1 MKKEP
6 GRPTQ
11 LITKKFAKDLHL
23 NFMKYRA
30 GIIAK
35 YIKKEDAN
43 AVWFSVEELE
53 NYIHYIKTKGEKTG
67 YDVKGI
73 RFYFGV
79 YPDER
84 KYAEKA
90 GLMTLFLTATG
101 KIKPKTLNTTGI
113 QTFASVREDENAD
126 TSASRDDDNADISTI
141 EPMNYGS
148 IGRPPSLLY

>member
-1 MKKEP
+1 MEKQP

-11 LITKKFAKDLHL
+11 LITKKFAKELHL

-30 GIIAK
+30 SIIEK

-53 NYIHYIKTKGEKTG
+53 NYIHYIKAKGEKKG

-73 RFYFGV
+73 HFYFGV
-79 YPDER
+79 YPEDK

-101 KIKPKTLNTTGI
+101 KRIKTPKTAGI
-113 QTFASVREDENAD
+113 QTFALVRE
-126 TSASRDDDNADISTI
+126 SDDSDIESI

-148 IGRPPSLLY
+148 IGRPPSLDY

>member
-1 MKKEP
+1 MEKET

-11 LITKKFAKDLHL
+11 LITRKFAKELHL

-30 GIIAK
+30 SIIAK

-43 AVWFSVEELE
+43 AVWFSVDELE
-53 NYIHYIKTKGEKTG
+53 NYIHYIKSKGEKTG
-67 YDVKGI
+67 YDVNGI
-73 RFYFGV
+73 RIYFGV
-79 YPDER
+79 YPEQR

-90 GLMTLFLTATG
+90 GLMTVFLQATG
-101 KIKPKTLNTTGI
+101 KKIKKLSKEGEVQTL
-113 QTFASVREDENAD
+113 ALVM
-126 TSASRDDDNADISTI
+126 DNGDGDISSI

>member
-1 MKKEP
+1 MEKEH

-11 LITKKFAKDLHL
+11 LITRKFAKELHV

-30 GIIAK
+30 SIIAK

-53 NYIHYIKTKGEKTG
+53 NYIHYIKSKGEKTG
-67 YDVKGI
+67 YDVNGI
-73 RFYFGV
+73 RIYFGV
-79 YPDER
+79 YPEQK

-90 GLMTLFLTATG
+90 GLMTVFLQATG
-101 KIKPKTLNTTGI
+101 NKIRKVVKEEEV
-113 QTFASVREDENAD
+113 QTFELMMANGEG
-126 TSASRDDDNADISTI
+126 DISSI

-148 IGRPPSLLY
+148 IGRPPALLY

>member
-53 NYIHYIKTKGEKTG
+53 NYIHYIKTKGDKTG
-67 YDVKGI
+67 YDVTGI

-79 YPDER
+79 YPEER

-101 KIKPKTLNTTGI
+101 KKIKNNTINTPEI
-113 QTFASVREDENAD
+113 QTFALVRE
-126 TSASRDDDNADISTI
+126 DDNADISTI

-148 IGRPPSLLY
+148 IGRPPALLY

>member
-6 GRPTQ
+6 GRPSQ
-11 LITKKFAKDLHL
+11 LITKKFGKELHS

-30 GIIAK
+30 SIIAK

-43 AVWFSVEELE
+43 AVWFSLEELE

-67 YDVKGI
+67 YTVNGI

-79 YPDER
+79 YPEEK

-90 GLMTLFLTATG
+90 GLMTIFLTATG
-101 KIKPKTLNTTGI
+101 KRIRINTIEPTEI
-113 QTFASVREDENAD
+113 QTFALVREEENK
-126 TSASRDDDNADISTI
+126 DISTI

-148 IGRPPSLLY
+148 IGRPPALLY

>member
-1 MKKEP
+1 MEKELT
-6 GRPTQ
+6 RPTQ
-11 LITKKFAKDLHL
+11 LITRTFAKELHS

-30 GIIAK
+30 SIIAK
-35 YIKKEDAN
+35 YIQKEDAN

-53 NYIHYIKTKGEKTG
+53 NYIQYIKTTGQKTG
-67 YDVKGI
+67 YNVSGI

-79 YPDER
+79 YPDEK

-101 KIKPKTLNTTGI
+101 KKIKTLSKTSV
-113 QTFASVREDENAD
+113 QTFALVEEESD
-126 TSASRDDDNADISTI
+126 ADISSI

-148 IGRPPSLLY
+148 IGRPPSLIY

>member
-1 MKKEP
+1 MEKEP

-11 LITKKFAKDLHL
+11 LITRKFAKELHV

-30 GIIAK
+30 SIIAK

-53 NYIHYIKTKGEKTG
+53 NYIHYIKSKGEKTG
-67 YDVKGI
+67 YDVNGI
-73 RFYFGV
+73 RIYFGV
-79 YPDER
+79 YPEQK

-90 GLMTLFLTATG
+90 GLMTVFLQATG
-101 KIKPKTLNTTGI
+101 NKIRKAVKQEEV
-113 QTFASVREDENAD
+113 QTFELMMANGEG
-126 TSASRDDDNADISTI
+126 DISSI

-148 IGRPPSLLY
+148 IGRPPALLY

>member
-1 MKKEP
+1 MEKQP

-11 LITKKFAKDLHL
+11 LITKKFAKELHL

-30 GIIAK
+30 SIIAK
-35 YIKKEDAN
+35 YIKREDAN

-53 NYIHYIKTKGEKTG
+53 NYIHYIKSKGEKKG

-73 RFYFGV
+73 HFYFGV
-79 YPDER
+79 YPESK

-101 KIKPKTLNTTGI
+101 KRIKTPKTAEI
-113 QTFASVREDENAD
+113 QTFALVHES
-126 TSASRDDDNADISTI
+126 DDSDIESI

-148 IGRPPSLLY
+148 IGRPPSLDY

>member
-1 MKKEP
+1 MEREP

-11 LITKKFAKDLHL
+11 LITKKFAKELHL

-30 GIIAK
+30 RIIAK
-35 YIKKEDAN
+35 YINKEDAN

-53 NYIHYIKTKGEKTG
+53 KYIHYIKAKGERTG
-67 YDVKGI
+67 YNVSGV

-79 YPDER
+79 YPDEK

-90 GLMTLFLTATG
+90 GLMTVFLTATG
-101 KIKPKTLNTTGI
+101 KKIKTATKGSV
-113 QTFASVREDENAD
+113 QTFALVLEN
-126 TSASRDDDNADISTI
+126 DDADIASI

-148 IGRPPSLLY
+148 IGRPPSLSY

>member
-1 MKKEP
+1 MEREP

-67 YDVKGI
+67 FEVKGI

-79 YPDER
+79 YPEER

-101 KIKPKTLNTTGI
+101 KKIKTNTTNAVGI
-113 QTFASVREDENAD
+113 QTFALIRE
-126 TSASRDDDNADISTI
+126 DDNADISTI

-148 IGRPPSLLY
+148 IGRPPALLY

>member
-23 NFMKYRA
+23 NFMKCRA
-30 GIIAK
+30 SIIAK

-53 NYIHYIKTKGEKTG
+53 NYIHYIKSKGEKTG
-67 YDVKGI
+67 YDVNGI

-79 YPDER
+79 YPDEK

-101 KIKPKTLNTTGI
+101 KKIRTSTPGKI
-113 QTFASVREDENAD
+113 QTFALVQEN
-126 TSASRDDDNADISTI
+126 DNADISSI

>member
-1 MKKEP
+1 MKNEP
-6 GRPTQ
+6 GRPAQ
-11 LITKKFAKDLHL
+11 LITKKFAKELHS

-30 GIIAK
+30 SIIAK

-53 NYIHYIKTKGEKTG
+53 NYIHYIKSKGAKKG
-67 YDVKGI
+67 FAVNGI

-79 YPDER
+79 YPDEK
-84 KYAEKA
+84 KYADKA

-101 KIKPKTLNTTGI
+101 KRIRPVALNSV
-113 QTFASVREDENAD
+113 QTFALTRENNDP
-126 TSASRDDDNADISTI
+126 DDQNDNNEDIQSI

>member
-1 MKKEP
+1 MERES

-11 LITKKFAKDLHL
+11 LITKKFAKELHL

-30 GIIAK
+30 RIIAK
-35 YIKKEDAN
+35 YINKEDAN
-43 AVWFSVEELE
+43 AVWFSLEELE

-67 YDVKGI
+67 YNVSGV

-90 GLMTLFLTATG
+90 GLMTVFLTATG
-101 KIKPKTLNTTGI
+101 KKIKTATKSGV
-113 QTFASVREDENAD
+113 QTFALVLENND
-126 TSASRDDDNADISTI
+126 PDIASI

-148 IGRPPSLLY
+148 IGNPPSLSY

>member
-1 MKKEP
+1 MEKET

-11 LITKKFAKDLHL
+11 LITRKFAKELHS

-30 GIIAK
+30 SIIAK

-53 NYIHYIKTKGEKTG
+53 NYIHYIKSKGEKTG
-67 YDVKGI
+67 YDVNGI
-73 RFYFGV
+73 RIYFGV
-79 YPDER
+79 YPEQK

-90 GLMTLFLTATG
+90 GLMTVFLQATG
-101 KIKPKTLNTTGI
+101 KKIRIASKEGEEVQTL
-113 QTFASVREDENAD
+113 ALVM
-126 TSASRDDDNADISTI
+126 DNGDGDISSI

>member
-6 GRPTQ
+6 GRPSQ
-11 LITKKFAKDLHL
+11 LITKKFGKELHS

-30 GIIAK
+30 SIIAK

-43 AVWFSVEELE
+43 AVWFSLEELE
-53 NYIHYIKTKGEKTG
+53 NYIHYIKTKGEKMG
-67 YDVKGI
+67 YTVNGI

-79 YPDER
+79 YPEEK

-90 GLMTLFLTATG
+90 GLMTIFLTATG
-101 KIKPKTLNTTGI
+101 KRIRINTIDPTEM
-113 QTFASVREDENAD
+113 QTFALVREEENK
-126 TSASRDDDNADISTI
+126 DISTI

-148 IGRPPSLLY
+148 IGRPPALLY

>member
-1 MKKEP
+1 MERES

-11 LITKKFAKDLHL
+11 LITKKFAKELHL

-30 GIIAK
+30 RIIAK
-35 YIKKEDAN
+35 YINKEDAN
-43 AVWFSVEELE
+43 AVWFSLEELE

-67 YDVKGI
+67 YNVNGI
-73 RFYFGV
+73 RLYFGV

-90 GLMTLFLTATG
+90 GLMTVFLTATG
-101 KIKPKTLNTTGI
+101 KKIKTATKSGV
-113 QTFASVREDENAD
+113 QTFALVLENND
-126 TSASRDDDNADISTI
+126 PDIASI

-148 IGRPPSLLY
+148 IGNPPSLSY

>member
-1 MKKEP
+1 MEREP

-11 LITKKFAKDLHL
+11 LITKKFAKELHL

-30 GIIAK
+30 RIIAK
-35 YIKKEDAN
+35 YINKEDAN

-53 NYIHYIKTKGEKTG
+53 KYIHYIKAKGEKTG
-67 YDVKGI
+67 YNVSGV

-79 YPDER
+79 YPDEK

-90 GLMTLFLTATG
+90 GLMTVFLTATG
-101 KIKPKTLNTTGI
+101 KKIKTATKGGV
-113 QTFASVREDENAD
+113 QTFALVLEN
-126 TSASRDDDNADISTI
+126 DDADIASI

-148 IGRPPSLLY
+148 IGRPPSLSY